1 MRLFFILTPAIKAI
15 FNIMTNQKKKI
26 QQKHTAK
33 TADKK
38 MYYILA
44 AILAASIIIFF
55 VYPGILNKEKN
66 EEGYYMFNK
75 EGELTISDSA
85 NTVKVKLD
93 IEIADTDYERQLG
106 LMKRVSMEEKQGML
120 FIFPNEAMQS
130 FWMRNT
136 LISLDMIF
144 INANKEIVTIHKT
157 TRILSDQSYPSTA
170 PALYV
175 LEVNAGF
182 TDKYNINAG
191 DRLSWTRNN

>member
-1 MRLFFILTPAIKAI
+1 MRLFFILTPAIKA
-15 FNIMTNQKKKI
+15 FFYIMTNQKKKI

-44 AILAASIIIFF
+44 AILAAFIVILFI
-55 VYPGILNKEKN
+55 YPGILNKENN
-66 EEGYYMFNK
+66 EEVYYVFNK
-75 EGELTISDSA
+75 EGELTISDSTNPA
-85 NTVKVKLD
+85 KVKLD

-144 INANKEIVTIHKT
+144 INTNKEIVTIHKN
-157 TRILSDQSYPSTA
+157 TRVLSDQSYPSTA
-170 PALYV
+170 PAKYV
-175 LEVNAGF
+175 LETVAGF
-182 TDKYNINAG
+182 TDKYGINTG
-191 DRLSWTRNN
+191 DVIDWK